1 MGKYI
6 DLIKELKRDQYI
18 FLTAILI
25 FFSLDIYCIIFLH
38 HNLFYLINSD
48 FFGLN
53 IKLLPIIAPF
63 LLLCGIAYYHILPMT
78 QNITSVFLDR
88 LSYLLLI
95 IFLRFFKL
103 IQKHFI
109 ESKTRTS
116 HNSKKLLK
124 LSSAIC
130 KGNNIINRI
139 EGHLTTYRV
148 YGTFFASEK
157 FVKMLSVQKVVVQKS
172 EVAELIN
179 SNCRLYLA
187 LTLTLF
193 ITFFQNN
200 SLFDFFDLLSP
211 LAIKTI
217 YLIYFLIALFK
228 YLFFSMWGGGALK
241 ILDFLDNQKPK

>member
-1 MGKYI
+1 
-6 DLIKELKRDQYI
+6 
-18 FLTAILI
+18 
-25 FFSLDIYCIIFLH
+25 
-38 HNLFYLINSD
+38 
-48 FFGLN
+48 
-53 IKLLPIIAPF
+53 
-63 LLLCGIAYYHILPMT
+63 MT

-88 LSYLLLI
+88 LSHLLLI

-157 FVKMLSVQKVVVQKS
+157 FVKMLSVQKS

-228 YLFFSMWGGGALK
+228 YLFFSIWGGGALK